1 MAEEENTTRK
11 PTQYEKQAKYI
22 KAYLANRYE
31 TDAGYKEKINKQR
44 AINMKIQYNTD
55 PEYRERIKLQR
66 KEQCENLK
74 IKYNTDPEYRA
85 KILARYHERKNRYKE

>member
-1 MAEEENTTRK
+1 
-11 PTQYEKQAKYI
+11 
-22 KAYLANRYE
+22 
-31 TDAGYKEKINKQR
+31 
-44 AINMKIQYNTD
+44 MKIQYNTD